1 MVNGT
6 RLRTYSLNIS
16 RLDRVR
22 GAISGRVEAYSAVII
37 GLFCVHESVAPQAQI
52 SIAMF
57 GGVGLI
63 SCLPGLEIRGFA
75 PDGPARD
82 GGFCRF

>member
-16 RLDRVR
+16 RPSRVG
-22 GAISGRVEAYSAVII
+22 GAISGRVQACSAVIV
-37 GLFCVHESVAPQAQI
+37 GLFWSQKSVAPQAQI

-57 GGVGLI
+57 GGFGLI
-63 SCLPGLEIRGFA
+63 SCLPGLEIRGVA